1 MHLAQG
7 RLLSMPR
14 AVCSAKELR
23 HACPLQSR
31 GQPSA
36 REWTGSR
43 QAAGTFSFLSY
54 LPAPS
59 LAGSLTSLIYGEQSE
74 KTSPSETSLEMER
87 RDKVSAGSGL
97 GVGSP
102 RTGQAGVVC
111 TGRST
116 AQTLRLCNQPG
127 STTSKFLSL
136 PHTQFPHQKD
146 GDIDH
151 TYY

>member
-1 MHLAQG
+1 MPAPCRAEGSPQPGSGQG
-7 RLLSMPR
+7 
-14 AVCSAKELR
+14 A
-23 HACPLQSR
+23 
-31 GQPSA
+31 G
-36 REWTGSR
+36 

-102 RTGQAGVVC
+102 HAGQAGVVC

-151 TYY
+151 TYC